1 MTTSFKCKIQVKDN
15 DTKYKVKGICN
26 NTVYAKESKSYRK
39 SLYYLVY
46 RKTTLKKKILDS
58 LL

>member
-1 MTTSFKCKIQVKDN
+1 MTISFKCKIQIKDN
-15 DTKYKVKGICN
+15 DIKYKVKRIWN
-26 NTVYAKESKSYRK
+26 NTVYAKESKSYQK

-46 RKTTLKKKILDS
+46 GKTTLKKKILDS